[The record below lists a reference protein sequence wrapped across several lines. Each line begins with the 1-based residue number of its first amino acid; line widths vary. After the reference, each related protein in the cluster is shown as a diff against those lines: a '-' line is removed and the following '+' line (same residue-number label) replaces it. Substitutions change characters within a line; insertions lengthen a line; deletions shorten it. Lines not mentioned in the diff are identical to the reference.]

1 MLDRAS
7 DAPRVVERVPGMYVS
22 QKQPSVVSAPR
33 LPETPLGPK
42 ISVLGR
48 HVGFRGIPYWTGE
61 PTMGSFAVRIVGAY
75 RTRSV
80 LTASRCAT
88 RREGGSRVAGS
99 RITVSRLGGRSA
111 IRAERESGFSPK
123 VGSRRYLLEGFRA
136 EGRR

>member
-1 MLDRAS
+1 MGSGQVRFAKTAVGGFHGSIARDASRAQNQRFGPS
-7 DAPRVVERVPGMYVS
+7 RVIQRD
-22 QKQPSVVSAPR
+22 
-33 LPETPLGPK
+33 
-42 ISVLGR
+42 
-48 HVGFRGIPYWTGE
+48 PYWTGE

-123 VGSRRYLLEGFRA
+123 VGSRRYLVEGFRA